1 VLLPGA
7 LGYTTST
14 ISSSAVSGSITTT
27 KVSPAAGDIDAS
39 KPEALTTDIVPA
51 LLFSAADN
59 VVSWDMDE
67 YNLVGI
73 STSYSGF

>member
-7 LGYTTST
+7 LGVIIST

-39 KPEALTTDIVPA
+39 KPEALTTDIVVA
-51 LLFSAADN
+51 LLLSAAAK
-59 VVSWDMDE
+59 VVSCDMDE
-67 YNLVGI
+67 YKRVVI
-73 STSYSGF
+73 